1 MTLQHESP
9 GSATRPVER
18 GRWNDRRLAPVERA
32 HALLEAMTLEEK
44 VAQLGSVWFTDSGG
58 DFAPSV
64 DATETTAAAETVS
77 SPTDTDFVGGLG
89 QLTRIF
95 GTEPVTGPDGVR
107 RLRELQQ
114 QVADG
119 NRFGIPAIAHEECL
133 TGFAAYGATAFP
145 TPLAWAATFDEGLVE
160 RMAESIGDDL
170 RSVGVHQG
178 LAPVLDVVRDYRWG
192 RVEETLG
199 EDPYLVGQLGAAY
212 VRGLERTGVVATL
225 KHFAG
230 YAASRGAKNHGPVS
244 IGRRELADVVLP
256 PFETAIRL
264 GGARSVMNAYTDLD
278 GVPAGASVEL
288 LTGVLRDEWG
298 FDGTVV
304 ADYWAIPFLATMH
317 RVAEGAAAAGV
328 LALTAGIDVEL
339 PETVGFGAAL
349 VGSVRDGSVSEALVD
364 RAVLRHLRQKIELGL
379 LDGGP
384 LVPEDAA
391 ATDLDGQRNRAI
403 ATRLAEESIVLLR
416 NSGVLPLD
424 PRSRIAV
431 VGPAADQFRSLV
443 GCYAFPNH
451 VLSKHPG
458 HDLGIA
464 IPTLLDAVRTE
475 FPGADLVSEE
485 GCGITTTD
493 RAGIPAAVR
502 AAAEADVVV
511 LAVGDI
517 AGLFGDGT
525 SGEGCDAEDLRLPG
539 GQHELALAVLAT
551 GTPVVLVVLS
561 GRPYA
566 LGEYGTADAVVQAF
580 FPGQEGAAAVAGVLS
595 GRVAPSGRLPVQI
608 PRSPAMSG
616 TSLQPPLGLAS
627 RGISVLDPT
636 PLYPFGHGLT
646 GGDVRYRS
654 LEAAPELAVD
664 GELLVDVTVENVGDA
679 DAVEV
684 VQLYGSDLVASVV
697 RPAVELLAFARIDL
711 AAGTAA
717 TVRFTVSAD
726 RLSFTGVDGRRVV
739 EPGRS
744 VLSAGPSAGERPV
757 SRTVEVTGV
766 RRVLTGPRSLRV
778 DWHRLGPGDRD
789 DGLTV
794 VPTGGR

>member
-1 MTLQHESP
+1 MTLQHDGVTPTTP
-9 GSATRPVER
+9 GVVR
-18 GRWNDRRLAPVERA
+18 GVWNDRRASPDERA
-32 HALLEAMTLEEK
+32 RALLDEMTLEEK
-44 VAQLGSVWFTDSGG
+44 VGQLGSIWFTDAAG

-64 DATETTAAAETVS
+64 EGSDDSASPA
-77 SPTDTDFVGGLG
+77 SPTTGDFTGGLG

-95 GTEPVTGPDGVR
+95 GTEPVTVAEGVD
-107 RLRELQQ
+107 RLRERQR
-114 QVADG
+114 QVVAG

-145 TPLAWAATFDEGLVE
+145 TPLAWAASFDEDLVE
-160 RMAESIGDDL
+160 RMAEAIGDDL

-212 VRGLERTGVVATL
+212 VRGLERAGIVATL

-230 YAASRGAKNHGPVS
+230 YAASRGAKNHAPVS
-244 IGRRELADVVLP
+244 MGRRELADVVLP

-288 LTGVLRDEWG
+288 LTGILRDDWG

-317 RVAEGAAAAGV
+317 HVANDATAAGA

-339 PETVGFGAAL
+339 PETAGYGAGL
-349 VGSVRDGSVSEALVD
+349 VGLVQDGTLDERLVD

-379 LDGGP
+379 LDGVP
-384 LVPEDAA
+384 LVPEDAGS
-391 ATDLDGQRNRAI
+391 TDLDGPRNRAI
-403 ATRLAEESIVLLR
+403 ATRLAEESVVLLR
-416 NSGVLPLD
+416 NREVLPLQA
-424 PRSRIAV
+424 PTRIAV
-431 VGPAADQFRSLV
+431 IGPAADQFRSLV

-464 IPTLLDAVRTE
+464 IPTILDAVRAE
-475 FPGADLVSEE
+475 FPAADVVVEP
-485 GCGITTTD
+485 GCSITDTGQD
-493 RAGIPAAVR
+493 DVPAAVEAAR
-502 AAAEADVVV
+502 AADVVV

-539 GQHELALAVLAT
+539 GQHDLVLAVLAT
-551 GTPVVLVVLS
+551 GTPVVLTVLS

-566 LGEYGTADAVVQAF
+566 LGDYDRADALVQAF
-580 FPGQEGAAAVAGVLS
+580 FPGQEGATAVAGLLS
-595 GRVAPSGRLPVQI
+595 GRVQPSGRLPVQI
-608 PRSPAMSG
+608 PHSPAMPS
-616 TSLQPPLGLAS
+616 TYLQPPLGLAS
-627 RGISVLDPT
+627 RGISVLDPS
-636 PLYPFGHGLT
+636 PLFPFGHGLT
-646 GGDVRYRS
+646 AGDVRYRS
-654 LEAAPELAVD
+654 LTSAAKLAVD
-664 GELLVDVTVENVGDA
+664 GEVLVDVTVENVGVD

-684 VQLYGSDLVASVV
+684 IQLYGTDPVASVV
-697 RPAVELLAFARIDL
+697 RPSVELLAFARL
-711 AAGTAA
+711 TVATGTSA
-717 TVRFTVSAD
+717 TVRFSVSAD

-739 EPGRS
+739 EPGTY
-744 VLSAGPSAGERPV
+744 VLSAGPSALDRPL
-757 SRTVEVTGV
+757 THTIEVTGS
-766 RRVLTGPRSLRV
+766 RRELVGPRELRV
-778 DWHRLGPGDRD
+778 DWRRVAPREA
-789 DGLTV
+789 
-794 VPTGGR
+794 